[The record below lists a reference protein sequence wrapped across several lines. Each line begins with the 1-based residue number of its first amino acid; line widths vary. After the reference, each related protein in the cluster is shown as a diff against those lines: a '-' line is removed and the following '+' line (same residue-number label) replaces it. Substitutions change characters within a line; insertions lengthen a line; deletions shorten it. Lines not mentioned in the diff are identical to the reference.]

1 MKLKIEKLGRIE
13 KGEIKTNK
21 LMVLCGPNNYG
32 KTQLTYTLYGVY
44 DYNLKFCFKTEDKKI
59 LKENKKIE
67 LNIEQIKER
76 IQKNLPLQIKNFSE
90 NLGIFF
96 NFDSEFF
103 KNTKLSAEYLEN
115 DFDLELELQDKRA
128 ISLKLA
134 QGQLD
139 VKFDKDSIK
148 IEMLDSEVEN
158 ERELIFNFLEERI
171 TEIIQKKSFILPSVR
186 EGLNMF
192 KTELNINRNVLID
205 TLVAQSQKKGTKTS
219 NFPMSILF
227 DYVSRYA
234 EPISKY
240 IEFIN
245 DLDMVTSRKKVGP
258 FNDLANELGK
268 IVGGAYVVENGQIY
282 FKPREDKKLKL
293 PLHMVS
299 STVRS
304 LAGLYLFLRYEKKLS
319 RVIIDEPELN
329 LHPDNQRKI
338 ARFLAKIVN
347 KGIQVIITTHSSYIV
362 QELNNLIQ
370 FKNDF
375 AGKEK
380 LKKKYKYCD
389 EEFLDYENVSCYLIE
404 KGTIEEMEVD
414 RTGIYMKSFND
425 VINSMNNL
433 AIDLN
438 FEIDKE
444 D

>member
-1 MKLKIEKLGRIE
+1 MKLKVENLGKI
-13 KGEIKTNK
+13 KSGEIKTNK
-21 LMVLCGPNNYG
+21 LMLLCGPNNYG
-32 KTQLTYTLYGVY
+32 KTQLTYTLYGIY
-44 DYNLKFCFKTEDKKI
+44 DSNLKFSFNPEDKKK
-59 LKENKKIE
+59 LKEDKKLDLSIE
-67 LNIEQIKER
+67 NIKDRIEKKLPIQIKDFE
-76 IQKNLPLQIKNFSE
+76 E

-96 NFDSEFF
+96 SYDSEFF
-103 KNTKLSAEYLEN
+103 KNTKLSAEYLKN
-115 DFDLELELQDKRA
+115 DFDLNLDLESE
-128 ISLKLA
+128 INNSFKLF
-134 QGQLD
+134 QGRLE
-139 VKFDKDSIK
+139 VKFEKNFLKIK
-148 IEMLDSEVEN
+148 MLDLETEN
-158 ERELIFNFLEERI
+158 DKNLIFDFLETHI

-205 TLVAQSQKKGTKTS
+205 TLVAQSQKKKDKKNS
-219 NFPMSILF
+219 LPMSILF

-245 DLDMVTSRKKVGP
+245 DLDMITSKKKVGP

-268 IVGGAYVVENGQIY
+268 IVEGSYIVENGQIY
-282 FKPREDKKLKL
+282 FKPKENKKLKL

-319 RVIIDEPELN
+319 RIIIDEPELN
-329 LHPDNQRKI
+329 LHPDNQRKM
-338 ARFLAKIVN
+338 ARFLSKIIN
-347 KGIQVIITTHSSYIV
+347 KNIQVIITTHSSYIV

-375 AGKEK
+375 PEKEK
-380 LKKKYKYCD
+380 LKKRYKYCD
-389 EEFLDYENVSCYLIE
+389 DEFLNYKDVSCYLIE
-404 KGTIEEMEVD
+404 KGTIKELEVD
-414 RTGIYMKSFND
+414 KNGILMESFNN

-433 AIDLN
+433 TIDLN

>member
-32 KTQLTYTLYGVY
+32 KTQLTYTLYGIY
-44 DYNLKFCFKTEDKKI
+44 DSNLKFYFSTEDKKI
-59 LKENKKIE
+59 LKANKKIE
-67 LNIEQIKER
+67 LSIEEIKSR
-76 IQKNLPLQIKNFSE
+76 IQKALPLQIKNFLE

-96 NFDSEFF
+96 SFDSEFF

-115 DFDLELELQDKRA
+115 DFDLDLEFQDEKA
-128 ISLKLA
+128 LSLKFF
-134 QGQLD
+134 QGRIEI
-139 VKFDKDSIK
+139 KFEKNFIK
-148 IEMLDSEVEN
+148 IEILNSDEEN
-158 ERELIFNFLEERI
+158 DIIFDFLEKQI
-171 TEIIQKKSFILPSVR
+171 SEIIQKKSFILPSVR

-268 IVGGAYVVENGQIY
+268 IVGGAYIVENGQIY
-282 FKPREDKKLKL
+282 FKPKEDKKLKL

-329 LHPDNQRKI
+329 LHPDNQRKM
-338 ARFLAKIVN
+338 ARFLAKIIN
-347 KGIQVIITTHSSYIV
+347 RGIQVIITTHSSYIV

-404 KGTIEEMEVD
+404 KGTIEEMKVD

>member
-1 MKLKIEKLGRIE
+1 M
-13 KGEIKTNK
+13 
-21 LMVLCGPNNYG
+21 
-32 KTQLTYTLYGVY
+32 
-44 DYNLKFCFKTEDKKI
+44 
-59 LKENKKIE
+59 
-67 LNIEQIKER
+67 
-76 IQKNLPLQIKNFSE
+76 PLQIKNFLE

-96 NFDSEFF
+96 SFDSEFF

-115 DFDLELELQDKRA
+115 DFDLDLEFQDEKA
-128 ISLKLA
+128 LSLKFF
-134 QGQLD
+134 QGRIEI
-139 VKFDKDSIK
+139 KFEKNFIK
-148 IEMLDSEVEN
+148 IEILNSDEEN
-158 ERELIFNFLEERI
+158 DIIFDFLEKQI
-171 TEIIQKKSFILPSVR
+171 SEIIQKKSFILPSVR

-268 IVGGAYVVENGQIY
+268 IVGGAYIVENGQIY
-282 FKPREDKKLKL
+282 FKPKEDKKLKL

-329 LHPDNQRKI
+329 LHPDNQRKM
-338 ARFLAKIVN
+338 ARFLAKIIN
-347 KGIQVIITTHSSYIV
+347 RGIQVIITTHSSYIV

-404 KGTIEEMEVD
+404 KGTIEEMKVD

>member
-1 MKLKIEKLGRIE
+1 MKLKVEKLGRIE

-32 KTQLTYTLYGVY
+32 KTQLTYTLYGIY
-44 DYNLKFCFKTEDKKI
+44 DYNLKFCFNIEDKKI

-76 IQKNLPLQIKNFSE
+76 IQKNLPLQIKGFSE

-103 KNTKLSAEYLEN
+103 KDTKLSAEYLEN
-115 DFDLELELQDKRA
+115 DFDLDLEFQDEKA
-128 ISLKLA
+128 LSLKFF
-134 QGQLD
+134 QGRIEI
-139 VKFDKDSIK
+139 KFEKNFIK
-148 IEMLDSEVEN
+148 IE
-158 ERELIFNFLEERI
+158 IFNFDEENDIIFDFLEKQI
-171 TEIIQKKSFILPSVR
+171 SEIIQKKSFILPSVR

-282 FKPREDKKLKL
+282 FKPKEDKKLKL

-375 AGKEK
+375 AGKER
-380 LKKKYKYCD
+380 LNKKYKYCD

>member
-1 MKLKIEKLGRIE
+1 MKLKVEKLGRIE

-32 KTQLTYTLYGVY
+32 KTQLTYTLYGIY
-44 DYNLKFCFKTEDKKI
+44 DYNLKFCFNIEDKKI

-76 IQKNLPLQIKNFSE
+76 IQKNLPLQIKGFSE

-103 KNTKLSAEYLEN
+103 KDTKLSAEYLEN
-115 DFDLELELQDKRA
+115 DFDLDLEFQDEKA
-128 ISLKLA
+128 LSLKFF
-134 QGQLD
+134 QGRIEI
-139 VKFDKDSIK
+139 KFEKNFIK
-148 IEMLDSEVEN
+148 IE
-158 ERELIFNFLEERI
+158 IFNFDEENDIIFDFLEKQI
-171 TEIIQKKSFILPSVR
+171 SEIIQKKSFILPSVR

-282 FKPREDKKLKL
+282 FKPKEDKKLKL

-375 AGKEK
+375 AGKER

>member
-1 MKLKIEKLGRIE
+1 MKLKIEKLGKIE

-32 KTQLTYTLYGVY
+32 KTQLTYTLYGIY
-44 DYNLKFCFKTEDKKI
+44 DSNLKFYFNTEDKKF
-59 LKENKKIE
+59 LKENRKIE
-67 LNIEQIKER
+67 LSIEQIKDR
-76 IQKNLPLQIKNFSE
+76 IQKSLPLQIEKFLE

-96 NFDSEFF
+96 SYDSDFF
-103 KNTKLSAEYLEN
+103 KNTKLNAEYLEN
-115 DFDLELELQDKRA
+115 DFDLNLEFQNEEGL
-128 ISLKLA
+128 SLKFF
-134 QGQLD
+134 QGRLE
-139 VKFDKDSIK
+139 VKFENELIK
-148 IEMLDSEVEN
+148 IEILSSEIDD
-158 ERELIFNFLEERI
+158 ERDIIFDFLETRI

-205 TLVAQSQKKGTKTS
+205 TLVAQSQKNGARAK
-219 NFPMSILF
+219 NLPMSILF

-245 DLDMVTSRKKVGP
+245 DLDMVTNRKKVGP
-258 FNDLANELGK
+258 FNDLATELGK
-268 IVGGAYVVENGQIY
+268 IVEGSYIVENGQIY
-282 FKPREDKKLKL
+282 FKPKENKKMKL

-329 LHPDNQRKI
+329 LHPDNQRKM

-347 KGIQVIITTHSSYIV
+347 KGIQIIITTHSSYII

-370 FKNDF
+370 FKKDF
-375 AGKEK
+375 IGKEK

-389 EEFLDYENVSCYLIE
+389 EEFLNYEDVSCYLIE

>member
-1 MKLKIEKLGRIE
+1 MKLKVEKLGRIE

-32 KTQLTYTLYGVY
+32 KTQLTYTLYGIY
-44 DYNLKFCFKTEDKKI
+44 DSNLKFYFNTEDKKR
-59 LKENKKIE
+59 LKINKKIE
-67 LNIEQIKER
+67 LSIEEIKSR
-76 IQKNLPLQIKNFSE
+76 IQKALPLQIKNFLE

-96 NFDSEFF
+96 SFDSEFF

-115 DFDLELELQDKRA
+115 DFDLDLEFQDEKA
-128 ISLKLA
+128 LSLKFF
-134 QGQLD
+134 QGRIEI
-139 VKFDKDSIK
+139 KFEKNFIK
-148 IEMLDSEVEN
+148 IEILNSDEEN
-158 ERELIFNFLEERI
+158 DIIFDFLEKQI
-171 TEIIQKKSFILPSVR
+171 SEIIQKKSFILPSVR

-282 FKPREDKKLKL
+282 FKPKEDKKLKL

-329 LHPDNQRKI
+329 LHPDNQRKM